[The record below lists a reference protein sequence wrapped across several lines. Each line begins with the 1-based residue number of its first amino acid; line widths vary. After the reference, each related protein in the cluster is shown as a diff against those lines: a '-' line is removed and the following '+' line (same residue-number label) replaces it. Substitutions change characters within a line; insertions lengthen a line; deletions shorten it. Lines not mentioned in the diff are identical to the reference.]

1 MKEFYFNMKREKLWV
16 RTSHLIDSGISH
28 SKSLNKI
35 KKFNFLMIKINL
47 IAVKMSLTQ
56 TLKSL
61 KAILLLSE
69 KHKFKSLEN
78 LYQSY

>member
-16 RTSHLIDSGISH
+16 KTSHLIDSEISH

-56 TLKSL
+56 T
-61 KAILLLSE
+61 
-69 KHKFKSLEN
+69 
-78 LYQSY
+78 

>member
-1 MKEFYFNMKREKLWV
+1 MIPVLKLLLTLKSSNKKSMKEFYFNMKREKLWV
-16 RTSHLIDSGISH
+16 KTSHLIDSEISH

-56 TLKSL
+56 T
-61 KAILLLSE
+61 
-69 KHKFKSLEN
+69 
-78 LYQSY
+78 